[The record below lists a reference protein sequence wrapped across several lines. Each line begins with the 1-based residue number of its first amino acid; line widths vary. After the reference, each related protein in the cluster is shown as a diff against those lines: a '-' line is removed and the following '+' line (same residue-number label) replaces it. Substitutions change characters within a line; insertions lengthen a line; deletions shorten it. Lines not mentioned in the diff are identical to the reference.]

1 MENTE
6 ISVFKSVKSN
16 QYIFL
21 WFLKAGLQ
29 RFWHIKTFS
38 CHGAT
43 TQMNFAGFTPM
54 DCAGFTQKE
63 LRCQDKKAARAW
75 GQILGLEEEMQGLPL
90 PHLPLPHCVTLES
103 SFPLPALH
111 LPTQTSPAL
120 SWVVLYARAKLATL
134 PRGNVIWP
142 TQKGIHSAQEL
153 ACALST
159 TESTFIATAPPA
171 KPWPAATILTKL
183 HCTDQA

>member
-1 MENTE
+1 
-6 ISVFKSVKSN
+6 
-16 QYIFL
+16 
-21 WFLKAGLQ
+21 
-29 RFWHIKTFS
+29 
-38 CHGAT
+38 
-43 TQMNFAGFTPM
+43 MNFAGFTPM

-183 HCTDQA
+183 HCTDQAYRLETASCSMGPGKQSAGNSKNQIHLGRMKYSVSFFMKQ